1 MRHLRQVLLFFLCV
15 AFLEASPI
23 AVTTGGDP
31 MSWGDNTYGS
41 LGVGTK
47 DLGIHILIIFKYRP
61 VLSNGA
67 PNNQ

>member
-1 MRHLRQVLLFFLCV
+1 MVMCRLRQALLLLLHV
-15 AFLEASPI
+15 AFLEAAPI

-47 DLGIHILIIFKYRP
+47 DPGIH
-61 VLSNGA
+61 V
-67 PNNQ
+67 